1 MMQALQIFLQNWI
14 YLIGAMAI
22 FGIGLYITLTNE
34 NIFKIIVGLDIIESG
49 TNLFM
54 IAIAWHPKA
63 VMPIYTAT
71 NQLVVNG
78 KVVSADPLPQ
88 SLVLTAIVIGL
99 GTSALALTIA
109 VKIFEK
115 YGTLDVRKIKEAK
128 R

>member
-1 MMQALQIFLQNWI
+1 MMEVFLQNWI
-14 YLIGAMAI
+14 YLIGAMAL
-22 FGIGLYITLTNE
+22 FGIGLYITLTDE
-34 NIFKIIVGLDIIESG
+34 NIFKIIVGLNIVESG

-54 IAIAWHPKA
+54 IAIAWHPNS

-71 NQLVVNG
+71 DHLSVAG
-78 KVVSADPLPQ
+78 KVISADPLPQ

-99 GTSALALTIA
+99 GTTALALTIA

-115 YGTLDVRKIKEAK
+115 YGTLDVRKIKEAE